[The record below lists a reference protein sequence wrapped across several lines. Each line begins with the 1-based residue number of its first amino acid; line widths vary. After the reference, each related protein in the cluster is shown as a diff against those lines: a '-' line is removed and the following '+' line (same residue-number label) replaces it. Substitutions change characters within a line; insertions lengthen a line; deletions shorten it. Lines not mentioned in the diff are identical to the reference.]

1 MNSSDFYTQLVDSEF
16 VCVIHMTKRDSI
28 DSSTAFLIV
37 LLHFPPHPPPSP
49 DSSNK
54 NANISPLHYTEVY
67 RKSILQ
73 ALIPQKQKRCIAS

>member
-1 MNSSDFYTQLVDSEF
+1 
-16 VCVIHMTKRDSI
+16 MTKRDSI

-37 LLHFPPHPPPSP
+37 LLHFPPPPPPPSP

-67 RKSILQ
+67 RNLYYR
-73 ALIPQKQKRCIAS
+73 L